1 MKNTASSLL
10 FEVLTVVTYC
20 SSNLP
25 WGQNIL
31 LTWRLLPIKRLV
43 KCRADIEGN
52 TSPAFKGQFFLEVS
66 RRFRIVHQMVPSMD
80 TSISERHVFFWMKN
94 FQSCFGNE
102 MGPPQKTTTRY
113 AQWSLN
119 NIPQRLERLQ
129 WFLCTWHLEKTPV
142 KWDGVCWFYKIKF
155 HWIRHPQLRLAHSDP
170 RLNTHTHT
178 HTHCS
183 RHNRQKPPNFKTERH
198 FVTFASFCYV
208 SFWSQSTSKKFEF
221 FFVQNPSST
230 GSGLEFPTALE

>member
-119 NIPQRLERLQ
+119 NI
-129 WFLCTWHLEKTPV
+129 
-142 KWDGVCWFYKIKF
+142 
-155 HWIRHPQLRLAHSDP
+155 S
-170 RLNTHTHT
+170 
-178 HTHCS
+178 S
-183 RHNRQKPPNFKTERH
+183 
-198 FVTFASFCYV
+198 TFGETSMVFMHMTLGKN
-208 SFWSQSTSKKFEF
+208 TSKMRWSL
-221 FFVQNPSST
+221 VDST
-230 GSGLEFPTALE
+230 RSNFIESVIRS